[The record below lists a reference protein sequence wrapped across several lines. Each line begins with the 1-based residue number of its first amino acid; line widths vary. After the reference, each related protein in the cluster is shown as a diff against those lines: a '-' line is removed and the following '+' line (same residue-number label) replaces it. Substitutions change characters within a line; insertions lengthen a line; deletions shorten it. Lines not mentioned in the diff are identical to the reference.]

1 MLTAKVGASQNR
13 RSRHGAE
20 SAVVEGNSAEPQ
32 KEREWGSEPLLGNKK
47 EGVEQSPECQRE
59 REGVGG
65 GGGGG
70 AGGRGRRPALRAGH
84 VLNWQERVAK
94 LQKLPV

>member
-1 MLTAKVGASQNR
+1 MLIAKVGTSQNR

-32 KEREWGSEPLLGNKK
+32 NEREGGSEPLLGNKK

-65 GGGGG
+65 GGRGRCRGGG
-70 AGGRGRRPALRAGH
+70 DQLCGQATF
-84 VLNWQERVAK
+84 
-94 LQKLPV
+94 